1 MQRNSELKRWPR
13 KLHTVRFH
21 EHTVRE
27 QEKPTVTEGRTALAP
42 AGGTK
47 GTRHARYLRRVGV
60 RRPCIR
66 AKRVCTRRT
75 PTLSGTGSKTSARSL
90 VFITP
95 QFASVHVKG
104 NPVLGNAV
112 AEAGFSLVAPL
123 GATFATSEVSAPTS
137 LPAQVMGRS
146 SLTVTG

>member
-1 MQRNSELKRWPR
+1 MPR
-13 KLHTVRFH
+13 
-21 EHTVRE
+21 
-27 QEKPTVTEGRTALAP
+27 QEGRRGPDALGIFAV
-42 AGGTK
+42 
-47 GTRHARYLRRVGV
+47 VGV
-60 RRPCIR
+60 RRACIC

-104 NPVLGNAV
+104 NPVLGNAA